1 MHPAFPAMRKCRA
14 DKGEGLHC
22 PSPFYCIVMQTP
34 LPVLNMRPGHP
45 RPSSRSNAGRG
56 ETGGIIFA
64 ATDEK
69 QNRNAMERIVEFP
82 TDRTVISTENNGF
95 AGDERDETLI
105 DENLV
110 ETEIPLADRIPG
122 AVRETE
128 EGDRPIYD
136 EEGYRNDPGG
146 E

>member
-1 MHPAFPAMRKCRA
+1 MQS
-14 DKGEGLHC
+14 L
-22 PSPFYCIVMQTP
+22 PFLLYRYANSASGSQYA
-34 LPVLNMRPGHP
+34 P
-45 RPSSRSNAGRG
+45 RPSPAVVSLQCRARG
-56 ETGGIIFA
+56 NRRYHFA
-64 ATDEK
+64 ATDKIE
-69 QNRNAMERIVEFP
+69 NRNAMERIVEFP

-136 EEGYRNDPGG
+136 EEGHRNDPGG

>member
-1 MHPAFPAMRKCRA
+1 MC
-14 DKGEGLHC
+14 
-22 PSPFYCIVMQTP
+22 
-34 LPVLNMRPGHP
+34 
-45 RPSSRSNAGRG
+45 
-56 ETGGIIFA
+56 
-64 ATDEK
+64 
-69 QNRNAMERIVEFP
+69 AMEI
-82 TDRTVISTENNGF
+82 DLGHS
-95 AGDERDETLI
+95 ASLI

>member
-1 MHPAFPAMRKCRA
+1 MPGRQRGGTLSVPPLAVADLPAAAPGCRS
-14 DKGEGLHC
+14 C
-22 PSPFYCIVMQTP
+22 T
-34 LPVLNMRPGHP
+34 
-45 RPSSRSNAGRG
+45 NAGRG
-56 ETGGIIFA
+56 KADGTIFA
-64 ATDEK
+64 ATDEI

>member
-1 MHPAFPAMRKCRA
+1 MYRYA
-14 DKGEGLHC
+14 DSASG
-22 PSPFYCIVMQTP
+22 SQYA
-34 LPVLNMRPGHP
+34 P
-45 RPSSRSNAGRG
+45 RPYPAVISH
-56 ETGGIIFA
+56 
-64 ATDEK
+64 
-69 QNRNAMERIVEFP
+69 QC
-82 TDRTVISTENNGF
+82 RTREGISTENNGF

>member
-1 MHPAFPAMRKCRA
+1 MSKIIGIDLGTTNSCVAVMEGGDAVVIPNAEGNRTTPSVVAFSK
-14 DKGEGLHC
+14 DGERMVG
-22 PSPFYCIVMQTP
+22 Q
-34 LPVLNMRPGHP
+34 VLSASHHQP
-45 RPSSRSNAGRG
+45 
-56 ETGGIIFA
+56 
-64 ATDEK
+64 
-69 QNRNAMERIVEFP
+69 
-82 TDRTVISTENNGF
+82 DRTVISTENNGF

>member
-1 MHPAFPAMRKCRA
+1 
-14 DKGEGLHC
+14 
-22 PSPFYCIVMQTP
+22 
-34 LPVLNMRPGHP
+34 
-45 RPSSRSNAGRG
+45 
-56 ETGGIIFA
+56 
-64 ATDEK
+64 
-69 QNRNAMERIVEFP
+69 MERIVEFP

-136 EEGYRNDPGG
+136 EEGHRNDPGG
-146 E
+146 GVKRSRRSPSLYCGRIDESRATCLRSNSP

>member
-1 MHPAFPAMRKCRA
+1 
-14 DKGEGLHC
+14 
-22 PSPFYCIVMQTP
+22 
-34 LPVLNMRPGHP
+34 MRPAHP

-64 ATDEK
+64 ATDEI
-69 QNRNAMERIVEFP
+69 QNHNAMERIVEFP

-105 DENLV
+105 
-110 ETEIPLADRIPG
+110 PLTDRIPG

>member
-1 MHPAFPAMRKCRA
+1 MQSLPFFIVSLCKLRFRFSICAPAIPGRRLA
-14 DKGEGLHC
+14 
-22 PSPFYCIVMQTP
+22 PMQ
-34 LPVLNMRPGHP
+34 
-45 RPSSRSNAGRG
+45 
-56 ETGGIIFA
+56 
-64 ATDEK
+64 
-69 QNRNAMERIVEFP
+69 
-82 TDRTVISTENNGF
+82 
-95 AGDERDETLI
+95 GDERDETLI

-136 EEGYRNDPGG
+136 EEGHRNDPGG

>member
-1 MHPAFPAMRKCRA
+1 
-14 DKGEGLHC
+14 
-22 PSPFYCIVMQTP
+22 
-34 LPVLNMRPGHP
+34 
-45 RPSSRSNAGRG
+45 
-56 ETGGIIFA
+56 
-64 ATDEK
+64 
-69 QNRNAMERIVEFP
+69 MERIVEFP
-82 TDRTVISTENNGF
+82 TDRTVIATENNGF
-95 AGDERDETLI
+95 AGDER

>member
-1 MHPAFPAMRKCRA
+1 
-14 DKGEGLHC
+14 
-22 PSPFYCIVMQTP
+22 
-34 LPVLNMRPGHP
+34 MRPGHP

-95 AGDERDETLI
+95 AGDERDENLI

-110 ETEIPLADRIPG
+110 ETEIPLADSSPG

>member
-1 MHPAFPAMRKCRA
+1 MAKRQAVTNP
-14 DKGEGLHC
+14 
-22 PSPFYCIVMQTP
+22 
-34 LPVLNMRPGHP
+34 
-45 RPSSRSNAGRG
+45 
-56 ETGGIIFA
+56 
-64 ATDEK
+64 
-69 QNRNAMERIVEFP
+69 
-82 TDRTVISTENNGF
+82 DRTVISTENNGF

-110 ETEIPLADRIPG
+110 ETEIPLVDKIPG

-128 EGDRPIYD
+128 EGDRPVYD

>member
-1 MHPAFPAMRKCRA
+1 
-14 DKGEGLHC
+14 
-22 PSPFYCIVMQTP
+22 
-34 LPVLNMRPGHP
+34 
-45 RPSSRSNAGRG
+45 
-56 ETGGIIFA
+56 
-64 ATDEK
+64 
-69 QNRNAMERIVEFP
+69 MERIVEFP

-95 AGDERDETLI
+95 AGDER

>member
-1 MHPAFPAMRKCRA
+1 MYRYA
-14 DKGEGLHC
+14 DSASG
-22 PSPFYCIVMQTP
+22 SQYA
-34 LPVLNMRPGHP
+34 P
-45 RPSSRSNAGRG
+45 RPYPA
-56 ETGGIIFA
+56 
-64 ATDEK
+64 
-69 QNRNAMERIVEFP
+69 
-82 TDRTVISTENNGF
+82 VISTENNGF